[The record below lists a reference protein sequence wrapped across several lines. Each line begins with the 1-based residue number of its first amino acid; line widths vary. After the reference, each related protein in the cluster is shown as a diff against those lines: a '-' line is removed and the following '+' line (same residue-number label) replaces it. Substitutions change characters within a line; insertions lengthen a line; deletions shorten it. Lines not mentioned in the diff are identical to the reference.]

1 MKIREENRENID
13 LGVRD
18 KVFNL
23 MVKRSAEELLARM
36 HPVAEAQDKVQ
47 RQRHRYCSRWY

>member
-47 RQRHRYCSRWY
+47 RQRHRYCSR